1 MAKVAH
7 KFEPQSTTQTE
18 PSVKQ
23 IPKTELPARQNQIPP
38 AKSPVPPEPV
48 IREIPVISPVPE
60 PTRSPSPPPTVI
72 APVPSQ
78 TQQHIAQSLERWN
91 DDLAEAVEE
100 VDHGAWREVEE
111 QEEDAWKDE
120 EITGYVQENSNLE
133 TVTEETGT
141 GLVAV
146 ALYDYQA
153 AAEDELSFDPD
164 EVIINIE
171 MVIITCFLYFK
182 LKRNFFNKFFCFF
195 RLMKVGGV
203 GSVEDR

>member
-1 MAKVAH
+1 
-7 KFEPQSTTQTE
+7 
-18 PSVKQ
+18 
-23 IPKTELPARQNQIPP
+23 
-38 AKSPVPPEPV
+38 
-48 IREIPVISPVPE
+48 VISPVPE

-182 LKRNFFNKFFCFF
+182 LKRNFFNQLFCFF

>member
-1 MAKVAH
+1 MAKVAQ

-18 PSVKQ
+18 PPAKQ

-38 AKSPVPPEPV
+38 AKSPVPPEPI

-72 APVPSQ
+72 VPVPSQ

-120 EITGYVQENSNLE
+120 EVTGYVQENSNLE

-171 MVIITCFLYFK
+171 MVI
-182 LKRNFFNKFFCFF
+182 
-195 RLMKVGGV
+195 
-203 GSVEDR
+203 